1 VVFAVLPIQRV
12 NRPTVLFS
20 CLPTNPVCLSG
31 GRHSCGPSTH
41 RHSKAHR
48 SSSCCKLVSTLIFL
62 ALQVHLG
69 FFFLFHI
76 CVRRSSMRGRPTQLV
91 CQHLEGI
98 SRRALEQFSD
108 VIREYVRGRHGVY
121 ALYKGN
127 RLYYVG
133 LASNLRRRL
142 KQHLGDR
149 HAHTWDRFS
158 VYLTIGDEHL
168 RELEALVLRI
178 ASPRGNEM
186 LPRFVKSQDL
196 RRLFRRE
203 IASRQRRERDSLFE
217 VEPQEPRGHR
227 RTPLPTTERAPKLAG
242 YFKRKAT
249 LRLAYKGHRHKARV
263 GLDGNICFQG
273 KKYTSPSAA
282 ASAITKRAADGWK
295 VWKYERAP
303 GDWVPLDTLR
313 RK

>member
-1 VVFAVLPIQRV
+1 
-12 NRPTVLFS
+12 
-20 CLPTNPVCLSG
+20 
-31 GRHSCGPSTH
+31 
-41 RHSKAHR
+41 
-48 SSSCCKLVSTLIFL
+48 
-62 ALQVHLG
+62 
-69 FFFLFHI
+69 
-76 CVRRSSMRGRPTQLV
+76 MRGRSTQLV

-217 VEPQEPRGHR
+217 VKPQEPRER
-227 RTPLPTTERAPKLAG
+227 RRPSLPVGRAPKLAG

-249 LRLAYKGHRHKARV
+249 LRLVYKRRRFKARV
-263 GLDGNICFQG
+263 GFDGVILLKG
-273 KKYTSPSAA
+273 KGYTSPSSAA
-282 ASAITKRAADGWK
+282 KAIIRRGAADGWH

-303 GDWVPLDTLR
+303 GDWVPLNELR
-313 RK
+313 HK